1 MLGPNDYKWIVITW
15 NSFIAF
21 ISVVGNVIVLVSS
34 LKYNAIHL
42 DRVLIALIRNLAATD
57 LGFGLMILPK
67 TVNAAM
73 GRNVWGCNFCRFNTL
88 MSFIF
93 AGVGS
98 TFLAGL
104 NINKLTVLI
113 FPIRSNAQSYER
125 GKIISCVVWA
135 LPTAIIIAGV
145 TYAHFSA
152 LKYVAEFNMHTF
164 DYQVNDPDILSKQI
178 LEIAYRISF
187 TLIPML
193 CVIATTIWMGGL
205 MRKVSGIQKQTVRT
219 LLVISVTF
227 CFSLIPSTVI
237 SATSAALGSE
247 LHRTK
252 KWFQILKII
261 SPLAFSTY

>member
-42 DRVLIALIRNLAATD
+42 DRVSIVLIRNLAAAD

-88 MSFIF
+88 MSFFF

-113 FPIRSNAQSYER
+113 FPIRSNAQSYKR

-135 LPTAIIIAGV
+135 LPTAIIIAAV

-152 LKYVAEFNMHTF
+152 LRYVAEFNMHTF
-164 DYQVNDPDILSKQI
+164 DCEVNDPDILSKQI

-193 CVIATTIWMGGL
+193 CVIVTTIWMGGL
-205 MRKVSGIQKQTVRT
+205 VRKVSGIQRQTVRT

-237 SATSAALGSE
+237 SATF
-247 LHRTK
+247 LHRRICVQRIEK
-252 KWFQILKII
+252 EQDMLRD
-261 SPLAFSTY
+261 